1 MSEENLLMIG
11 ITAFTLAIVLALV
24 TIGTANA
31 APNTRVL
38 TYDIVCVEQGDSY
51 CERYSVFK
59 VVQE

>member
-1 MSEENLLMIG
+1 MIG